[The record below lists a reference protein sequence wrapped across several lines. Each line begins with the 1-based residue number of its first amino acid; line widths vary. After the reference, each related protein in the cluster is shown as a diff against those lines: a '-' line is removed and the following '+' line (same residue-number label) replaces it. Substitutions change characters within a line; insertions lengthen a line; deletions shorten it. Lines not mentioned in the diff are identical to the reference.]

1 VKVTNGWK
9 RIPRKARIG
18 TAVAVPLLSAVLAG
32 AVVANLTG
40 VLTIG
45 NSANSA
51 AAGQDRDTPRTVDP
65 QPEPFPDTQPVPPP
79 PSPSLSPS
87 PSPTPEAPAPPRRE
101 PEHAVETHPA
111 AERPDPSGPVT
122 FLEARLDGR
131 SEVPTQGGP
140 AVGDPDGQA
149 RAWVRISG
157 NQLCFS
163 LAWRRLAAVT
173 NAHIHA
179 GDSGRNGPVQVGFFD
194 ALPDSLRAAVGCVT
208 DDRSKLAGIVAHPAG
223 HYVNLHS
230 KEAPGGAVR
239 GQLRALAHPV
249 DLLEPV
255 RGPLIAL
262 ARGDQE
268 VPDRGDLD
276 GAGTGFVRVQGE
288 EVRFGMTWTGIAPP
302 TNAHLHLGHA
312 GVAGGVAIGFFAA
325 PAGLPSALFAVA
337 GTVPVE
343 RGIAGRINRDPAGHY
358 VNIHTS
364 EFPKGAI
371 RGQLFRS

>member
-1 VKVTNGWK
+1 MKVTNGWN

-18 TAVAVPLLSAVLAG
+18 TAVAVPILTAVLAG
-32 AVVANLTG
+32 AVVANITG

-51 AAGQDRDTPRTVDP
+51 ASRQDRDTPGTVDAE
-65 QPEPFPDTQPVPPP
+65 PEPFPDTQPVPP
-79 PSPSLSPS
+79 SPSLSPS
-87 PSPTPEAPAPPRRE
+87 PPPTLELPAPPRRE
-101 PEHAVETHPA
+101 PEHAVEIHPA
-111 AERPDPSGPVT
+111 GERPDPSGPVT

-131 SEVPTQGGP
+131 AEVATQGGP
-140 AVGDPDGQA
+140 AVGDADGQA

-163 LAWRRLAAVT
+163 LAWRRLATVT
-173 NAHIHA
+173 NAHVHA
-179 GDSGRNGPVQVGFFD
+179 GDAGRNGPVQVGFFA

-208 DDRSKLAGIVAHPAG
+208 DDRDKLARIVAHPAG

-230 KEAPGGAVR
+230 KDAPGGAVR
-239 GQLRALAHPV
+239 GQLRTLAHPV

-268 VPDRGDLD
+268 VPDRGDPD
-276 GAGTGFVRVQGE
+276 GAGTGFVTVQGKE
-288 EVRFGMTWTGIAPP
+288 LRFGMTWTGIAPP
-302 TNAHLHLGHA
+302 TNAHLHAGHA
-312 GVAGGVAIGFFAA
+312 GVAGDVAVGFFAA
-325 PAGLPSALFAVA
+325 LPGLPSTLFAVA

-343 RGIAGRINRDPAGHY
+343 PDVAAQIDHDPTAHY
-358 VNIHTS
+358 LNIHTS